1 MAVNR
6 VEYAGRVLIDLTA
19 DTATAEDVLA
29 GKTFHDASGE
39 LVTGTASGGDTPVM
53 PILTLLE
60 DNATERITSITGRYW
75 KQTGT
80 TYKVRLKKYKVTN
93 GAKYTIKATSTMS
106 YATCWTGDSLPELET
121 YLIYTGLPINEQ
133 EWTITAYGDYLL
145 VSFTRSSA
153 AITSGMMSVSIA
165 SS

>member
-6 VEYAGRVLIDLTA
+6 VEYAGRILIDLTA

-39 LVTGTASGGDTPVM
+39 LVTGTASGGETPVT
-53 PILTLLE
+53 PVLTLVE
-60 DNATERITSITGRYW
+60 DNATERVTSTTGRYW
-75 KQTGT
+75 AQTGS
-80 TYKVRLKKYKVTN
+80 TYKCRLKKYNVTK
-93 GAKYTIKATSTMS
+93 GAKYTIKSTATMS
-106 YATCWTGDSLPELET
+106 YATCWFGDEFPAIESYLT
-121 YLIYTGLPINEQ
+121 YVGLPVSKT
-133 EWTITAYGDYLL
+133 EWTVEATGTCMM

-153 AITSGMMSVSIA
+153 IASSVMSVSIA